1 MTVDRADRPSHDE
14 DMVVPDWIGL
24 VLGRRRARER
34 LAARKVARERAA
46 QRIAAHHEKLHDA
59 LPVVP
64 SQGDL
69 ICYNAAIHPC

>member
-1 MTVDRADRPSHDE
+1 MI
-14 DMVVPDWIGL
+14 VPRWIGP
-24 VLGRRRARER
+24 VLGRRHRSGK

-46 QRIAAHHEKLHDA
+46 VEAAEHRAQESHGD

-69 ICYNAAIHPC
+69 MCFHAAIHPC